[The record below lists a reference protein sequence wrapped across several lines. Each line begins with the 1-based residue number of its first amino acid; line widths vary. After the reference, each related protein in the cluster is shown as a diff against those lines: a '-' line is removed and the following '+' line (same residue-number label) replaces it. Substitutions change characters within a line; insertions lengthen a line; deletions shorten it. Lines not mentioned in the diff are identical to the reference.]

1 MCRSAVSFA
10 AALLLSTLAAVS
22 AGAAD
27 TSASAGA
34 APHAGA
40 KASAGHPHLARS
52 ERKEEIVEDSSTS
65 SPPPQRS
72 EEPQPAASEDFTERD
87 RAAIMRGR
95 NAPARPAVDPTQSL
109 TMPELPMSALLY
121 ALLAIGVGLHML
133 GRLKKKATTETVR
146 EWSDTVEM
154 PDKPVLEAAPPR
166 VTTPP
171 KAERVPAVQSVQRV
185 RTGRMRGDLPPV
197 PAARGGFGRRG

>member
-10 AALLLSTLAAVS
+10 AALLLSSLAA
-22 AGAAD
+22 
-27 TSASAGA
+27 ASAGA
-34 APHAGA
+34 GDGPAVAFTAARAGA
-40 KASAGHPHLARS
+40 TDQAALPRLARS
-52 ERKEEIVEDSSTS
+52 ASKEEIVEDGEAKA
-65 SPPPQRS
+65 PPQRAEES
-72 EEPQPAASEDFTERD
+72 EPAASEDFTERD

-95 NAPARPAVDPTQSL
+95 NAPARPALDPTQ
-109 TMPELPMSALLY
+109 TFAMPELPMSALLY
-121 ALLAIGVGLHML
+121 ALLAIGIGLHML

-146 EWSDTVEM
+146 EWSDAVEM
-154 PDKPVLEAAPPR
+154 PDKPALEAAPPR

-171 KAERVPAVQSVQRV
+171 KAERLPAVQSVQRV